1 MEYISTE
8 RAPEPVG
15 PYSQAVVHEGLVWV
29 AGQVALDPASGRP
42 RGETIEEQAELAL
55 ANVAAILD
63 AAGSS
68 VAKLIRVTVYLADI
82 SEFPRFNAVY
92 AGVPRRRAPG
102 SLDPPGR
109 GAAARAQGRGGRGC
123 GSLTGGGGRVPG
135 EARADLPKSP
145 VWLARARPDR

>member
-1 MEYISTE
+1 MEYVSTE

-29 AGQVALDPASGRP
+29 AGQVALDPMSGRP

-92 AGVPRRRAPG
+92 ARFLA
-102 SLDPPGR
+102 
-109 GAAARAQGRGGRGC
+109 GARPARSTLQAGALPLGLKVEVVAVAAR
-123 GSLTGGGGRVPG
+123 
-135 EARADLPKSP
+135 
-145 VWLARARPDR
+145 